1 LIDCVF
7 VAEGFAGETHMS
19 DPKFMDFQSRLRWRI
34 DQHDVEKTPGQFNAR
49 MDCAHAIIPV
59 LARAIENMRALGAG
73 RQMIANTLRIAV
85 EEIERH

>member
-1 LIDCVF
+1 
-7 VAEGFAGETHMS
+7 
-19 DPKFMDFQSRLRWRI
+19 
-34 DQHDVEKTPGQFNAR
+34 

-59 LARAIENMRALGAG
+59 LARAIENMRALGAD